1 MPRIQQGSIVWA
13 QLAPPFGRRP
23 VLILTRDAA
32 VSKLNALSIA
42 PVTRTIRNIPTEVVL
57 EQADG
62 LPTLCAASMD
72 NIFTIPRAALA
83 GVITNLAGARMLQV
97 FAAIRS
103 AFDMP

>member
-1 MPRIQQGSIVWA
+1 VPRIQQGSIVWA

-32 VSKLNALSIA
+32 VGKLNALTIA
-42 PVTRTIRNIPTEVVL
+42 PITRTIRNIPSELVL
-57 EQADG
+57 EPADG
-62 LPTLCAASMD
+62 LPTVCAASMD

-83 GVITNLAGARMLQV
+83 AVITNLPKTRMLQI
-97 FAAIRS
+97 FTAIRA